1 MASRIE
7 DLIVVAIS
15 VVLAAAWLAVYPFI
29 AGEVADLVGVS
40 WIEPRYEISFFYI
53 IPVLV
58 DRGSMAGVALAI
70 VIASI
75 PVYVYIRRIVKIE
88 KALDEQ
94 VAELLTIFSG
104 LVDSTGSIS
113 EALLRASKI
122 VGEPLGSMLTKLALN
137 YRLTGDLEASFNM
150 VFSNV
155 PRRVRLLAH
164 SIVVASRAGGR
175 LGDVLARVAAYAR
188 ESSRLS
194 KVIKSRLAEYGF
206 TVALAS
212 IVYSVAAGIILGLVG
227 GRGGELPGLSAVINV
242 DLLAGLY
249 FYSLL
254 VIVFASS
261 IVIARIIHGYTLLA
275 SRYIG
280 PLVLAAMAAF
290 YLSPLLVS

>member
-94 VAELLTIFSG
+94 VAELLT
-104 LVDSTGSIS
+104 
-113 EALLRASKI
+113 
-122 VGEPLGSMLTKLALN
+122 
-137 YRLTGDLEASFNM
+137 Y
-150 VFSNV
+150 
-155 PRRVRLLAH
+155 
-164 SIVVASRAGGR
+164 SR
-175 LGDVLARVAAYAR
+175 D
-188 ESSRLS
+188 
-194 KVIKSRLAEYGF
+194 
-206 TVALAS
+206 
-212 IVYSVAAGIILGLVG
+212 
-227 GRGGELPGLSAVINV
+227 
-242 DLLAGLY
+242 
-249 FYSLL
+249 
-254 VIVFASS
+254 
-261 IVIARIIHGYTLLA
+261 
-275 SRYIG
+275 
-280 PLVLAAMAAF
+280 
-290 YLSPLLVS
+290 